1 MNTSVN
7 IGSSQDFRLS
17 RALLLYGTSSYQGF
31 PYRHPFV
38 TLHEVIHDDKGAQL
52 AAGQLMTVQMLADL
66 MIGLGRSV
74 PIEILPERV
83 LVRTE
88 EMIVWWFPG
97 GEYVMFFSDRG
108 NDPVLKEMNGKRY
121 PQPPLLFKVRG
132 NRLWVRAL
140 EQAER
145 PNAETRMCVAPYW
158 NCYDNGEVCTG
169 SMKIPREK
177 SVAAIEVWEQSF
189 FQSEFTHSSGT
200 RKQTRFR
207 GGLLG
212 MWQSLERKKAFPGK
226 YLVKLPETLSQFVN
240 NHDHSNRN
248 EIQPRQ

>member
-1 MNTSVN
+1 V
-7 IGSSQDFRLS
+7 
-17 RALLLYGTSSYQGF
+17 YGTSSYQGF
-31 PYRHPFV
+31 QYRHPFV
-38 TLHEVIHDDKGAQL
+38 TLHEVIHDDEGAQL

-83 LVRTE
+83 LVRTNE
-88 EMIVWWFPG
+88 TMVWWLPAR
-97 GEYVMFFSDRG
+97 EHVMFFSDRG
-108 NDPVLKEMNGKRY
+108 NDPVLKKMNGKRY
-121 PQPPLLFKVRG
+121 PHPPLVFKVRG

-140 EQAER
+140 KLAKR

-169 SMKIPREK
+169 SMKIPRER
-177 SVAAIEVWEQSF
+177 SVAALEVWQQSF

-200 RKQTRFR
+200 RKQTRFQ

-212 MWQSLERKKAFPGK
+212 MWQSLERRKEFPGK
-226 YLVKLPETLSQFVN
+226 YLVELPETLSQFVN
-240 NHDHSNRN
+240 NHDHSKRN
-248 EIQPRQ
+248 EIQPGQ

>member
-1 MNTSVN
+1 MNASVN

-17 RALLLYGTSSYQGF
+17 RALLVYGTSSYQGF

-38 TLHEVIHDDKGAQL
+38 TLHEIIHDDKGARL
-52 AAGQLMTVQMLADL
+52 DAGQLMTVQMLADL
-66 MIGLGRSV
+66 VIGLGRSV
-74 PIEILPERV
+74 PIEVLPERV

-88 EMIVWWFPG
+88 EMIVWWLPG
-97 GEYVMFFSDRG
+97 GEHVMFFSDRG

-121 PQPPLLFKVRG
+121 PHPPLVFKVRG
-132 NRLWVRAL
+132 TRLWVRAL
-140 EQAER
+140 EQAKR

-177 SVAAIEVWEQSF
+177 SVAAIEVWQRSF

-212 MWQSLERKKAFPGK
+212 MWHLLERKTEFPSK
-226 YLVKLPETLSQFVN
+226 YLVALPDTLSQFVN
-240 NHDHSNRN
+240 NHDHSKRN
-248 EIQPRQ
+248 EIQPGQ

>member
-7 IGSSQDFRLS
+7 IGSIQDFRLS
-17 RALLLYGTSSYQGF
+17 RALLVYGTSSYQGF

-38 TLHEVIHDDKGAQL
+38 TLHEVFHDDKGARL
-52 AAGQLMTVQMLADL
+52 DAGQLMTLQMLADL
-66 MIGLGRSV
+66 MSSLGRST

-83 LVRTE
+83 LVRTD
-88 EMIVWWFPG
+88 EMIVWWLPAS
-97 GEYVMFFSDRG
+97 EHIMFFSDRN

-121 PQPPLLFKVRG
+121 PHPPLLFKVRG
-132 NRLWVRAL
+132 NQLWLRAL
-140 EQAER
+140 EQSKR

-158 NCYDNGEVCTG
+158 NCYDSGEVCTG

-177 SVAAIEVWEQSF
+177 SVAAIEVWQQSF
-189 FQSEFTHSSGT
+189 FQSEFTHSSAT
-200 RKQTRFR
+200 RKQARFP

-212 MWQSLERKKAFPGK
+212 MWQSLEHKKEFPGK
-226 YLVKLPETLSQFVN
+226 YLVELPETLSQFVN
-240 NHDHSNRN
+240 NHDHSNGN

>member
-1 MNTSVN
+1 
-7 IGSSQDFRLS
+7 
-17 RALLLYGTSSYQGF
+17 
-31 PYRHPFV
+31 
-38 TLHEVIHDDKGAQL
+38 LHEIIHDDKGAQL

-169 SMKIPREK
+169 SMKIPERSQWRQSK
-177 SVAAIEVWEQSF
+177 SGNNPSF
-189 FQSEFTHSSGT
+189 KASSLIRQARASRRVSGAGFSGCGS
-200 RKQTRFR
+200 R
-207 GGLLG
+207 
-212 MWQSLERKKAFPGK
+212 
-226 YLVKLPETLSQFVN
+226 
-240 NHDHSNRN
+240 SNAKRHFLASTWSN
-248 EIQPRQ
+248 CPRPSPNS